1 MTFCLAVSVA
11 VDRYDDPVM
20 APLTTAE
27 RHELAATLRRLL
39 ELVESGQLDAS
50 TARERR
56 LLTYLAGVA
65 AGLEADARATSR
77 RSR

>member
-1 MTFCLAVSVA
+1 VVVRLAVG
-11 VDRYDDPVM
+11 RYDDPVM

-27 RHELAATLRRLL
+27 RRELAATLRRLV

-56 LLTYLAGVA
+56 LLTYLAGVV
-65 AGLEADARATSR
+65 AGLEDAAGASVR